1 LWFVGYFMKMNQLQ
15 KLFHIKCGR
24 SMTITRKRTEDEIV
38 MAYIIASDRKK
49 MTDNLSKDSQFPT

>member
-1 LWFVGYFMKMNQLQ
+1 MKMNQLQ